1 MVISMATAPKGQVIK
16 RYYWRNNQSRRVRR
30 PHLTM
35 NLVFN
40 TQHTVGA
47 NRVSST
53 AIVYDE
59 FTTFETLVEGPDFP
73 PEVDET
79 GWEFDRLHGHSSF
92 EDMVGFHQKMLENLE
107 RETGF
112 LRQIRR

>member
-1 MVISMATAPKGQVIK
+1 MATAPKGQVIK
-16 RYYWRNNQSRRVRR
+16 RYYWRNNESSRVRR

-35 NLVFN
+35 NLMFN

-53 AIVYDE
+53 AIVHDDFITY
-59 FTTFETLVEGPDFP
+59 ETLVEGPDFP
-73 PEVDET
+73 SEVDED
-79 GWEFDRLHGHSSF
+79 GWEFDPIHGHSSF
-92 EDMVGFHQKMLENLE
+92 EDMVGFHQEMLEELE
-107 RETGF
+107 RKTGL